1 MMCRDVSD
9 LERRKRKE
17 RERERGNDGR
27 KERNGKG
34 TAVMSARFLES

>member
-27 KERNGKG
+27 KERRKG

>member
-27 KERNGKG
+27 KERNG
-34 TAVMSARFLES
+34 TEREPP

>member
-17 RERERGNDGR
+17 RERERVNDGR
-27 KERNGKG
+27 KERKG
-34 TAVMSARFLES
+34 NRRDERAVFGILI